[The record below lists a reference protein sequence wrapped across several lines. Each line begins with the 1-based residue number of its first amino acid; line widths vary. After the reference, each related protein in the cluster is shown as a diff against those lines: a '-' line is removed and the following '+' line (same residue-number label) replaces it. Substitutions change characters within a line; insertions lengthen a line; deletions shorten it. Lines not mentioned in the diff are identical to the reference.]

1 LQNCGGEEC
10 GNVTGVGKVNEM
22 QATPSGSAELLL
34 LNGRIWT
41 GVPPGA
47 PAAREV
53 EAVAVRDGRILATGD
68 RDELREL
75 AGPRTTVVDLEGR
88 RAVPGVVDAHIH
100 AIRAGLTWDEE
111 LRLGHCRRLDDVL
124 AAIRARAGE
133 QPAGSWVRV
142 LGGWHHHQLAER
154 RLPSRAEL
162 DQAAP
167 HHPVYLQAL
176 YDAAVLNSA
185 ARRACGL
192 DGGAGTLAGEVER
205 DPATGA
211 LTGVVRGM
219 LAYPQILARMP
230 RLPLKR
236 QISSTESMLRSL
248 ARLGLTGVVDPGG
261 IGIGFEQYEPL
272 FELWR
277 RGRLPIRTRIY
288 HSAAEAGGELEQF
301 EALTRY
307 ARPRFGDDWLGVV
320 GLGEIIH
327 HDWHDRGVLAPHGV
341 PPRAREEFLQISRLA
356 ARRGW
361 PMHMH
366 AIVRGTVDAVLDAWE
381 RVDHEVDLRGLRF
394 SLAHADAISPPAL
407 RRAQALGI
415 GIGVQDW
422 LVFKADEAA
431 AHWGEELAVNAPP
444 VRDMLDLGIPIAA
457 GSDST
462 RACAENPWLSL
473 WWLVTGRSLDG
484 GPRRD
489 PRRRLS
495 RAEALDLYTR
505 AGAWFSFEEGRRGSL
520 QPGWLADLAVLDDDF
535 LTCDEEAIPSL
546 TSELTLVGGSVAHA
560 GPAFAGPAGRAIG
573 APALPPATAAAP

>member
-1 LQNCGGEEC
+1 
-10 GNVTGVGKVNEM
+10 M
-22 QATPSGSAELLL
+22 RATRPGCAELLL

-47 PAAREV
+47 PAPREV
-53 EAVAVRDGRILATGD
+53 EALAVRDGRILATGD
-68 RDELREL
+68 RDEVRDL
-75 AGPRTTVVDLEGR
+75 AGPETTVVDLEGR
-88 RAVPGVVDAHIH
+88 RAVPGLIDAHIH
-100 AIRAGLTWDEE
+100 AVRAGLTWDQE

-142 LGGWHHHQLAER
+142 LGGWHHCQLAER

-162 DQAAP
+162 DAAAP
-167 HHPVYLQAL
+167 DHPVYVQAL

-185 ARRACGL
+185 ALRACGL
-192 DGGAGTLAGEVER
+192 DRPGTGTLAGEVER
-205 DPATGA
+205 DPASGEP
-211 LTGVVRGM
+211 TGVVRGM
-219 LAYPQILARMP
+219 LAYPKILARMP
-230 RLPLKR
+230 RLDFER
-236 QISSTESMLRSL
+236 QVASTESMLGSL

-277 RGRLPIRTRIY
+277 RGRLPVRTRIY
-288 HSAAEAGGELEQF
+288 YSAAEAGGELEQF

-320 GLGEIIH
+320 GLGEIVH
-327 HDWHDRGVLAPHGV
+327 YDWHDRGILAPHDIS
-341 PPRAREEFLQISRLA
+341 PRAREEFLQISRLA

-366 AIVRGTVDAVLDAWE
+366 AIVEGTVDAVLDAWE
-381 RVDHEVDLRGLRF
+381 RVDHEVDLGGLRF
-394 SLAHADAISPPAL
+394 SLAHADAISPAAL
-407 RRAQALGI
+407 RRAQGLGI

-422 LVFKADEAA
+422 LVFKAGEAA
-431 AHWGEELAVNAPP
+431 AHWGEELAANAPP
-444 VRDMLDLGIPIAA
+444 VRDMLDLGIPVAA

-489 PRRRLS
+489 PRQRLS
-495 RAEALDLYTR
+495 RTEALALYTR
-505 AGAWFSFEEGRRGSL
+505 AGAWFSFEEDRRGTL
-520 QPGWLADLAVLDDDF
+520 RPGWLADVAVLSDDF
-535 LTCDEEAIPSL
+535 LACDEEAIGSL
-546 TSELTLVGGSVAHA
+546 CSELTLVGGRVAHA
-560 GPAFAGPAGRAIG
+560 GPAFDGLAGAA
-573 APALPPATAAAP
+573 ALPRAASATATP